1 MPHVLLVAGHAFVL
15 AAERGLLEEA
25 DVVVLAAH
33 VSRIAG
39 LISDLTDGAAA

>member
-1 MPHVLLVAGHAFVL
+1 MPHVLLVAGHAFDL

-25 DVVVLAAH
+25 VVLAAH